1 MANSKRNLKW
11 GAKKRLEFLETQL
24 YWSGRI
30 NRQDLMEHL
39 GISKAQASTDLADY
53 KMVAPENMAYDLTEK
68 TYQITESFC
77 PQYINTSVCG
87 FLEKITSSSGAEYLP
102 LPTREIETGV
112 FRIVLHAQQ
121 TLSFAKVSYQS
132 MSTATPRERVIA
144 PHTFVNDGLR
154 WHVRAYDFLT
164 DSFRDFLLARILEA
178 QSADIEDCCQL
189 GVWEK
194 MHDQPWNTFVELKI
208 SAHPGLSGHQK
219 KIIEQ
224 DYGMVQGETK
234 LPVRRACLLYLLR
247 RLNLLTEGLDPA
259 EQQIILGNREEAL
272 KWLEEVT
279 SEGSDAVSA
288 ITR

>member
-1 MANSKRNLKW
+1 MVNNKRNLKW

-53 KMVAPENMAYDLTEK
+53 KMSAPENMVYDLTEK
-68 TYQITESFC
+68 TYRISEFFC
-77 PQYINTSVCG
+77 PQYINTSVKD
-87 FLEKITSSSGAEYLP
+87 FLEKQTASRGAESLP
-102 LPTREIETGV
+102 LPSREIETGV

-132 MSTATPRERVIA
+132 MSTAAPRERIIA
-144 PHTFVNDGLR
+144 PHTFVTDGLR

-164 DSFRDFLLARILEA
+164 NTFRDFLLARIIEA
-178 QSADIEDCCQL
+178 HPTGNGDNCQPEA
-189 GVWEK
+189 WENTN
-194 MHDQPWNTFVELKI
+194 DQLWNTFVELKI

-224 DYGMVQGETK
+224 DYGMVQGEAL
-234 LPVRRACLLYLLR
+234 LPVRRACLPYLLR
-247 RLNLLTEGLDPA
+247 RLNLLADGLDPA
-259 EQQIILGNREEAL
+259 EQQIVLSNRQKVL
-272 KWLEEVT
+272 KWLEEDV